1 MIVMPDKNLQ
11 VIIQVFE
18 QETQG
23 IHLENQLLM
32 LLADALIVFLIWLI
46 LHKKKKVP
54 AHKYAITFL
63 FLAYMGVVL
72 SITLFRRPEGSR
84 EGIVN
89 LFINLGFGLKT
100 GNPSFRVSVFSI
112 FNILLFVPLGMLTYP
127 EIRKKTWVKGVFFS
141 TIIGAVFSLFIECT
155 QLITGRGMFE
165 VTDLLT
171 NTTGSLIG
179 ALIVALVRRVQ
190 SKSVYSLQ
198 KD

>member
-1 MIVMPDKNLQ
+1 MPDKNLQ

-23 IHLENQLLM
+23 IHLENQVLM

-54 AHKYAITFL
+54 AHKYALTFP

-72 SITLFRRPEGSR
+72 SLTLFRRPEGSR
-84 EGIVN
+84 EGIVH

-100 GNPSFRVSVFSI
+100 GNPSLRVSAYSI
-112 FNILLFVPLGMLTYP
+112 FNVLLFVPFGMLTYP
-127 EIRKKTWVKGVFFS
+127 EIRKKTWVKGVLLS
-141 TIIGAVFSLFIECT
+141 TIIGAAFSLFIECT

-165 VTDLLT
+165 ATDLLT
-171 NTTGSLIG
+171 NTTGSFIG
-179 ALIVALVRRVQ
+179 ALTVALVRRVWNNRTTTKQ
-190 SKSVYSLQ
+190 Q